1 MSEQR
6 DVTIEPF
13 ECAACGQEAR
23 PKLPEGERGDQVAVC
38 PSCGAEYT
46 RTFALFEGEW
56 VFGLWRN
63 KATGKVACSMY
74 KTAFGADDS
83 DC

>member
-1 MSEQR
+1 MSDNRDARMELFECSACGHQVRPEMPTGEKGEQR
-6 DVTIEPF
+6 
-13 ECAACGQEAR
+13 AACSSC
-23 PKLPEGERGDQVAVC
+23 DAV
-38 PSCGAEYT
+38 YV

-74 KTAFGADDS
+74 KTAFGADDA